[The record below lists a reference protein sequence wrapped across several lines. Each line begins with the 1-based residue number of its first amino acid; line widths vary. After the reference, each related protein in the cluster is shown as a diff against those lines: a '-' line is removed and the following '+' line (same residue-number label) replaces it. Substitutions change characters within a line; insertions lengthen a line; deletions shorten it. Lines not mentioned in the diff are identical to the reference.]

1 MAALFVAIIIIIIF
15 KVVTVAIKIIIIII
29 IITIIGDFHHFQP
42 SAAPSLNIPRMCR
55 FMLYFFFV
63 SVAATSSVSL
73 LPIGRR
79 FLFPVMAN
87 LQWLQ

>member
-1 MAALFVAIIIIIIF
+1 MATLFVVIIIIIF
-15 KVVTVAIKIIIIII
+15 FKVVTIAIKIIIIII
-29 IITIIGDFHHFQP
+29 IITIISDFHHFYPAQQRT
-42 SAAPSLNIPRMCR
+42 STYLGYVDLCCS
-55 FMLYFFFV
+55 FFFL

-73 LPIGRR
+73 LSIGRR